1 MDQTNTLKD
10 WVVNELEEMK
20 AVNLT
25 ILDVTNLTTI
35 TDTMIIAS
43 GTSTRHVK
51 SMAISLISAAKKSD
65 FTPIGI
71 EGERQGDWV
80 LVDLGDVIAHIMI
93 AETRDFYQLEKL
105 WTVIADDAKKD
116 DAE

>member
-1 MDQTNTLKD
+1 MNQTKSLSK

-20 AVNLT
+20 AVNLK
-25 ILDVTNLTTI
+25 ILDVANLTTI

-51 SMAISLISAAKKSD
+51 SMATSLISAAKKSD
-65 FTPIGI
+65 LKPIGI

-105 WTVIADDAKKD
+105 WTVVKDDAKQE
-116 DAE
+116 DA